1 MARMIRRSINCQNI
15 VIMTN
20 RIPIH
25 MMLQMSCSSLTA
37 FHCLTTVRLK
47 LLANGDD
54 DDDDDDDD
62 DEVEDDSGNIVVEDD
77 APESSRRRRRRR
89 SDE

>member
-1 MARMIRRSINCQNI
+1 MARMIRRSNNCQNI

-25 MMLQMSCSSLTA
+25 IMLQMSCSSLTA

-54 DDDDDDDD
+54 DDDDD
-62 DEVEDDSGNIVVEDD
+62 EVEDDSGNIVVEDD
-77 APESSRRRRRRR
+77 APESCRRRRR

>member
-25 MMLQMSCSSLTA
+25 IMLQMSCSSLTA

-54 DDDDDDDD
+54 DDDDD
-62 DEVEDDSGNIVVEDD
+62 EVEDDSGNIVVEDD
-77 APESSRRRRRRR
+77 APESCRRRRRRG
-89 SDE
+89 DE

>member
-1 MARMIRRSINCQNI
+1 MARMIRRSNNCQNI

-25 MMLQMSCSSLTA
+25 IMLQMSCSSLTA

-54 DDDDDDDD
+54 DDEVD

-77 APESSRRRRRRR
+77 APESSRRRRRR

>member
-1 MARMIRRSINCQNI
+1 MARMIRRSNNCQNI

-25 MMLQMSCSSLTA
+25 IMLQMSCSSLTA

-54 DDDDDDDD
+54 DDNDDDD

-77 APESSRRRRRRR
+77 APESSRRRRR

>member
-25 MMLQMSCSSLTA
+25 IMLQMSCSSLTA

-54 DDDDDDDD
+54 DDEVD

-77 APESSRRRRRRR
+77 APESSRRRRRR

>member
-25 MMLQMSCSSLTA
+25 IMLQMSCSSLTA

-47 LLANGDD
+47 LLVNG
-54 DDDDDDDD
+54 DD

-77 APESSRRRRRRR
+77 APESCRRRRRR

>member
-1 MARMIRRSINCQNI
+1 MARMIRRIINCHNI

-25 MMLQMSCSSLTA
+25 IMLQMSCSSLTA

-54 DDDDDDDD
+54 DDDDD
-62 DEVEDDSGNIVVEDD
+62 EVEDDSGTIVVEDD
-77 APESSRRRRRRR
+77 APESCRRRRRRG
-89 SDE
+89 DE